1 VNRPKDFSKLKY
13 IITDVDI
20 IGILIA
26 LSNDDIEYVIDF
38 FENLEPIKEEKIT
51 YTLEQLLANTNIVKS
66 NQ

>member
-1 VNRPKDFSKLKY
+1 MNRPKDFSKLKY